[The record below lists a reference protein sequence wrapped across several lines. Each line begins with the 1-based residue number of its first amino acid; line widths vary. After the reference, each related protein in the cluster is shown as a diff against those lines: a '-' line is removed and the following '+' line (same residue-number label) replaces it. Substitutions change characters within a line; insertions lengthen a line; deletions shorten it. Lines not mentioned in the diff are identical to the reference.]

1 MKISILYSFI
11 CFLAICLFV
20 TPVFA
25 VDDVAEV
32 SPSVTPVKGID
43 APPSD
48 NKGVA
53 ISKPQPMQSTNENQY
68 PSLFFTY
75 WQHQAIMD
83 AKSSRGHV
91 RPPTPEELE
100 ALKNGSDEDI
110 KPDPGPRELALGGIV
125 FKGSDDWTI
134 WLNEQRITPK
144 AIPKEIIDLQVF
156 KNYVEVKWHDEFTG
170 RIYPVRLR
178 AHERFNLDMRIYLPG

>member
-1 MKISILYSFI
+1 MKISILYS
-11 CFLAICLFV
+11 CTCLLAICLFV
-20 TPVFA
+20 LPVFA
-25 VDDVAEV
+25 ADEKGAEAAIV
-32 SPSVTPVKGID
+32 SPEEPEK
-43 APPSD
+43 ALSD
-48 NKGVA
+48 KGV
-53 ISKPQPMQSTNENQY
+53 SSSQPIHTENENHY

-91 RPPTPEELE
+91 RPPTPEELA
-100 ALKNGSDEDI
+100 ALKNGSEEDI
-110 KPDPGPRELALGGIV
+110 KPDPGPRELSLGGIV
-125 FKGSDDWTI
+125 YEGADDWTI

-156 KNYVEVKWHDEFTG
+156 KDYVEVKWHDEFTG